1 MLEPAY
7 LAPATLVAF
16 TVSYVATGK
25 WVNVA
30 KAIGLVGRDMNKEG
44 EKLVAEAGGVWPLV
58 GALFGLLTLE
68 SLYIYLEGVQYRFV
82 DVMSLS
88 LVLLMSAFLGFM
100 DDVLGWKRGL
110 KVWQRVAF
118 MAPIAIPL
126 VAVKAGVSV
135 VSLPFIGIVDL
146 GLLYPLFIIPI
157 GVLGASNAFN
167 MIGGYN
173 GLEAG
178 MAATIMAYTMA
189 YSLLKGLDLAFQASA
204 IMLLAL
210 IAFLAYNWYPARV
223 FPGNAFTYG
232 FGAYYASL
240 VILDDFQKFGLALFS
255 LYFLELAL
263 FIRGLANGVYKEN
276 FAKVTPNGLKPP
288 YSKSYSVTH
297 IALKIQ
303 ILVRGR
309 ATERG
314 VTVTLILIQAIVGAV
329 AFLAYY

>member
-1 MLEPAY
+1 MLEPVY
-7 LAPATLVAF
+7 LAPAALVAF
-16 TVSYVATGK
+16 MTSYVATGK
-25 WVNVA
+25 WINVA
-30 KAIGLVGRDMNKEG
+30 RLIGLVGRDMNKG
-44 EKLVAEAGGVWPLV
+44 DDRLVAEAGGVWPLI

-68 SLYIYLEGVQYRFV
+68 SLYIYVEGLQYRFI
-82 DVMSLS
+82 DLMSLS

-100 DDVLGWKRGL
+100 DDILGWKKGL
-110 KVWQRVAF
+110 KIWQRVVF
-118 MAPIAIPL
+118 MAPIAVPL

-135 VSLPFIGIVDL
+135 VSLPLVGVVDFGI
-146 GLLYPLFIIPI
+146 LYPLILIPI
-157 GVLGASNAFN
+157 GILGASNAFN

-178 MAATIMAYTMA
+178 MASAIMAFTMA
-189 YSLLKGLDLAFQASA
+189 YSLLKGLDLAFQASV
-204 IMLLAL
+204 IMLLSL
-210 IAFLAYNWYPARV
+210 LAFLAYNWYPARV

-263 FIRGLANGVYKEN
+263 FLRGLANGVYKEN
-276 FAKVTPNGLKPP
+276 FARVTPDGLRPP
-288 YSKSYSVTH
+288 YDKSYSVTH

-303 ILVRGR
+303 LLLRGK

-314 VTVTLILIQAIVGAV
+314 VTLTLICMQSVIGALALI
-329 AFLAYY
+329 AYS